1 MRDIIVIG
9 AGVVGCSIARELS
22 KYNLDVLVVEK
33 NSDVSEGISKGNSGS
48 MRDIIV
54 IGAGVVGCSI
64 ARELSKYNLDVLVVE
79 KNSDVSEGISKGNSG
94 IVHAGY
100 NEKIGTLKAKLNIE
114 GNKIFDDLSRDLQF
128 PFKRNGAFILA
139 FSDEEMKTLESLK
152 ENGEKLGV
160 EGLEI
165 LTREEALNIEPNL
178 NKEIVGVL
186 NVKTSGIVSPYEMT
200 IALAENAAENGV
212 EFKLNSKVTNIE
224 KISEGYK
231 VTLNNKEVVN
241 GKLIINASG
250 LEGAFLN
257 NLVSMSK
264 REINP
269 VKGEYCLF
277 DKVAGAMINKTLFQ
291 VPNKLSKGVLVTP
304 TAEGNLLVG
313 PNAVEGKTL
322 ETSREGIDEILYKS
336 KKSLEELPV
345 ARILNTFSGIR
356 PKTKEGDFIIEEV
369 EDAKN
374 FINVIGIDSP
384 GLTAAPAIGVY
395 VVNMIKERLD
405 LVEKKNFKKTRE
417 DAKNFINVI
426 GIDSP
431 GLTAAPAIGVYVV
444 NMIKE
449 RLDLVEK
456 KNFKKTR
463 EKIVRF
469 VELSLEEK
477 NKLIKEKPAYGH
489 MVCKCEFVT
498 EGEIVE
504 AIHRPI
510 KALTVDA
517 IKRRTRASMGGCQG
531 IGCTL
536 PISKILSRELGIDI
550 SDINKNSEGSPVIGF
565 KED

>member
-1 MRDIIVIG
+1 
-9 AGVVGCSIARELS
+9 
-22 KYNLDVLVVEK
+22 
-33 NSDVSEGISKGNSGS
+33 

-139 FSDEEMKTLESLK
+139 FSDEEMKALESLK

-212 EFKLNSKVTNIE
+212 EFKLNSKVTSIE

-231 VTLNNKEVVN
+231 VTLNNKELVS

-257 NLVSMSK
+257 NLVIMSK

-322 ETSREGIDEILYKS
+322 ETSREGIDEILDKS

-356 PKTKEGDFIIEEV
+356 PKTKGGDFIIEEV

-417 DAKNFINVI
+417 
-426 GIDSP
+426 
-431 GLTAAPAIGVYVV
+431 
-444 NMIKE
+444 
-449 RLDLVEK
+449 
-456 KNFKKTR
+456 
-463 EKIVRF
+463 KIVRF
-469 VELSLEEK
+469 AELSLEEK

-489 MVCKCEFVT
+489 MICKCEFVT

>member
-1 MRDIIVIG
+1 
-9 AGVVGCSIARELS
+9 
-22 KYNLDVLVVEK
+22 
-33 NSDVSEGISKGNSGS
+33 

-139 FSDEEMKTLESLK
+139 FSDEDMKTLEGLK

-231 VTLNNKEVVN
+231 VTLNNKELVS
-241 GKLIINASG
+241 GKIIINASG

-291 VPNKLSKGVLVTP
+291 VPSKLSKGVLVTP

-322 ETSREGIDEILYKS
+322 ETSREGIDEILDKS
-336 KKSLEELPV
+336 KKSLEELPL

-356 PKTKEGDFIIEEV
+356 PKTNHGDFIIEEV

-417 DAKNFINVI
+417 
-426 GIDSP
+426 
-431 GLTAAPAIGVYVV
+431 
-444 NMIKE
+444 
-449 RLDLVEK
+449 
-456 KNFKKTR
+456 
-463 EKIVRF
+463 KIVRF
-469 VELSLEEK
+469 AELSLEEK

>member
-1 MRDIIVIG
+1 
-9 AGVVGCSIARELS
+9 
-22 KYNLDVLVVEK
+22 
-33 NSDVSEGISKGNSGS
+33 

-114 GNKIFDDLSRDLQF
+114 VNKIFDDLSRDLQF

-231 VTLNNKEVVN
+231 VTLNNKELVS

-322 ETSREGIDEILYKS
+322 ETSREGIDEILDKS

-417 DAKNFINVI
+417 
-426 GIDSP
+426 
-431 GLTAAPAIGVYVV
+431 
-444 NMIKE
+444 
-449 RLDLVEK
+449 
-456 KNFKKTR
+456 
-463 EKIVRF
+463 KIVRF
-469 VELSLEEK
+469 AELSLKEK

-550 SDINKNSEGSPVIGF
+550 NDINKNSEGSPVIGF

>member
-1 MRDIIVIG
+1 MG

-33 NSDVSEGISKGNSGS
+33 NSDVSEG
-48 MRDIIV
+48 V
-54 IGAGVVGCSI
+54 
-64 ARELSKYNLDVLVVE
+64 
-79 KNSDVSEGISKGNSG
+79 SKGNSG

-178 NKEIVGVL
+178 NKKIVGVL

-212 EFKLNSKVTNIE
+212 EFKLNSKVTSIE

-231 VTLNNKEVVN
+231 VTLNNKEIVN

-291 VPNKLSKGVLVTP
+291 VPSKLSKGVLVTP

-322 ETSREGIDEILYKS
+322 ETSREGIDEILDKS
-336 KKSLEELPV
+336 KKSVEELPV

-356 PKTKEGDFIIEEV
+356 PKTKGGDFIIEEV

-395 VVNMIKERLD
+395 VVNMIKERL
-405 LVEKKNFKKTRE
+405 
-417 DAKNFINVI
+417 A
-426 GIDSP
+426 
-431 GLTAAPAIGVYVV
+431 
-444 NMIKE
+444 
-449 RLDLVEK
+449 LVEK

-469 VELSLEEK
+469 AELSLEEK

-489 MVCKCEFVT
+489 MICKCEFVT

-510 KALTVDA
+510 PALTVDA

>member
-1 MRDIIVIG
+1 
-9 AGVVGCSIARELS
+9 
-22 KYNLDVLVVEK
+22 
-33 NSDVSEGISKGNSGS
+33 

-231 VTLNNKEVVN
+231 VTLNNKELVS
-241 GKLIINASG
+241 GKIIINASG

-322 ETSREGIDEILYKS
+322 ETSREGIDEILDKS

-417 DAKNFINVI
+417 
-426 GIDSP
+426 
-431 GLTAAPAIGVYVV
+431 
-444 NMIKE
+444 
-449 RLDLVEK
+449 
-456 KNFKKTR
+456 
-463 EKIVRF
+463 KIVRF
-469 VELSLEEK
+469 AELSLEEK

-531 IGCTL
+531 VGCTL
-536 PISKILSRELGIDI
+536 PISKILSIELGIDI

>member
-1 MRDIIVIG
+1 
-9 AGVVGCSIARELS
+9 
-22 KYNLDVLVVEK
+22 
-33 NSDVSEGISKGNSGS
+33 

-139 FSDEEMKTLESLK
+139 FSDEDMNILESLK

-212 EFKLNSKVTNIE
+212 EFKLNSNVTSIE

-231 VTLNNKEVVN
+231 VTLNNKELVS

-322 ETSREGIDEILYKS
+322 ETSREGIDEILDKS

-356 PKTKEGDFIIEEV
+356 PKTKGGDFIIEEV

-417 DAKNFINVI
+417 
-426 GIDSP
+426 
-431 GLTAAPAIGVYVV
+431 
-444 NMIKE
+444 
-449 RLDLVEK
+449 
-456 KNFKKTR
+456 
-463 EKIVRF
+463 KIVRF
-469 VELSLEEK
+469 AELSLEEK

-489 MVCKCEFVT
+489 MVCKCEFIT

-565 KED
+565 KEMIFNY

>member
-1 MRDIIVIG
+1 
-9 AGVVGCSIARELS
+9 
-22 KYNLDVLVVEK
+22 
-33 NSDVSEGISKGNSGS
+33 

-139 FSDEEMKTLESLK
+139 FKDEEMKTLESLK

-212 EFKLNSKVTNIE
+212 EFKLNSKVTSIE

-231 VTLNNKEVVN
+231 VTLNNKEVVS
-241 GKLIINASG
+241 GKIIINASG

-257 NLVSMSK
+257 NLISMTK

-322 ETSREGIDEILYKS
+322 ETSRGGIDEILDKS

-395 VVNMIKERLD
+395 VVNMIKE
-405 LVEKKNFKKTRE
+405 K
-417 DAKNFINVI
+417 
-426 GIDSP
+426 
-431 GLTAAPAIGVYVV
+431 
-444 NMIKE
+444 
-449 RLDLVEK
+449 LDLVEK

-469 VELSLEEK
+469 AELSLEEK

-531 IGCTL
+531 VGCTL

-550 SDINKNSEGSPVIGF
+550 SDINKNSEGSPVVGF

>member
-1 MRDIIVIG
+1 
-9 AGVVGCSIARELS
+9 
-22 KYNLDVLVVEK
+22 
-33 NSDVSEGISKGNSGS
+33 

-231 VTLNNKEVVN
+231 VTLNNKELVS
-241 GKLIINASG
+241 GKIIINASG

-257 NLVSMSK
+257 NLVSRTK

-322 ETSREGIDEILYKS
+322 ETSREGIDEILDKS

-356 PKTKEGDFIIEEV
+356 PKTKGGDFIIEEV

-417 DAKNFINVI
+417 
-426 GIDSP
+426 
-431 GLTAAPAIGVYVV
+431 
-444 NMIKE
+444 
-449 RLDLVEK
+449 
-456 KNFKKTR
+456 
-463 EKIVRF
+463 KIVRF
-469 VELSLEEK
+469 AELSLEEK
-477 NKLIKEKPAYGH
+477 NKLIKEKPSYGH

-531 IGCTL
+531 VGCTL

>member
-33 NSDVSEGISKGNSGS
+33 NSDVSEGISKG
-48 MRDIIV
+48 
-54 IGAGVVGCSI
+54 
-64 ARELSKYNLDVLVVE
+64 K
-79 KNSDVSEGISKGNSG
+79 SG

-139 FSDEEMKTLESLK
+139 FSDEDMNILESLK

-231 VTLNNKEVVN
+231 VTLNNREVVN
-241 GKLIINASG
+241 GKIIINASG

-322 ETSREGIDEILYKS
+322 ETSREGIDEILDKS
-336 KKSLEELPV
+336 KTSLEELPV

-417 DAKNFINVI
+417 
-426 GIDSP
+426 
-431 GLTAAPAIGVYVV
+431 
-444 NMIKE
+444 
-449 RLDLVEK
+449 
-456 KNFKKTR
+456 
-463 EKIVRF
+463 KIVRF
-469 VELSLEEK
+469 AELSLEEK

-531 IGCTL
+531 VGCTL

-565 KED
+565 KEMIFNY

>member
-1 MRDIIVIG
+1 
-9 AGVVGCSIARELS
+9 
-22 KYNLDVLVVEK
+22 
-33 NSDVSEGISKGNSGS
+33 

-231 VTLNNKEVVN
+231 VTLNNKELVS
-241 GKLIINASG
+241 GKIIINASG
-250 LEGAFLN
+250 LEGVFLN

-291 VPNKLSKGVLVTP
+291 VPSKLSKGVLVTP

-322 ETSREGIDEILYKS
+322 ETSREGIDEILDKS

-356 PKTKEGDFIIEEV
+356 PKTKGGDFIIEEV

-395 VVNMIKERLD
+395 VVNMIKERL
-405 LVEKKNFKKTRE
+405 
-417 DAKNFINVI
+417 A
-426 GIDSP
+426 
-431 GLTAAPAIGVYVV
+431 
-444 NMIKE
+444 
-449 RLDLVEK
+449 LVEK

-469 VELSLEEK
+469 AELSLEEK

-489 MVCKCEFVT
+489 MICKCEFVT

>member
-1 MRDIIVIG
+1 
-9 AGVVGCSIARELS
+9 
-22 KYNLDVLVVEK
+22 
-33 NSDVSEGISKGNSGS
+33 

-139 FSDEEMKTLESLK
+139 FKDEDMNILESLK
-152 ENGEKLGV
+152 ENGEELGV
-160 EGLEI
+160 EALEI

-231 VTLNNKEVVN
+231 VTLNNKELVS
-241 GKLIINASG
+241 GKIIINASG

-257 NLVSMSK
+257 NLVSMTK

-322 ETSREGIDEILYKS
+322 ETSREGIDEILDKS

-356 PKTKEGDFIIEEV
+356 PKTNHGDFIIEEV

-417 DAKNFINVI
+417 
-426 GIDSP
+426 
-431 GLTAAPAIGVYVV
+431 
-444 NMIKE
+444 
-449 RLDLVEK
+449 
-456 KNFKKTR
+456 
-463 EKIVRF
+463 KIVRF
-469 VELSLEEK
+469 AELSLEEK

-531 IGCTL
+531 VGCTL
-536 PISKILSRELGIDI
+536 PISKILSRELEIDI

-565 KED
+565 KEMIFNY

>member
-1 MRDIIVIG
+1 
-9 AGVVGCSIARELS
+9 
-22 KYNLDVLVVEK
+22 
-33 NSDVSEGISKGNSGS
+33 

-212 EFKLNSKVTNIE
+212 EFKLNSKVTSIE

-231 VTLNNKEVVN
+231 VTLNNKELVS

-322 ETSREGIDEILYKS
+322 ETSREGIDEILDKS

-356 PKTKEGDFIIEEV
+356 PKTKGGDFIIEEV

-417 DAKNFINVI
+417 
-426 GIDSP
+426 
-431 GLTAAPAIGVYVV
+431 
-444 NMIKE
+444 
-449 RLDLVEK
+449 
-456 KNFKKTR
+456 
-463 EKIVRF
+463 KIVRF
-469 VELSLEEK
+469 AELSLEEK
-477 NKLIKEKPAYGH
+477 NRLIKEKPAYGH

>member
-33 NSDVSEGISKGNSGS
+33 NSDVSEG
-48 MRDIIV
+48 V
-54 IGAGVVGCSI
+54 
-64 ARELSKYNLDVLVVE
+64 
-79 KNSDVSEGISKGNSG
+79 SKGNSG

-114 GNKIFDDLSRDLQF
+114 GNKMFDDLSRDLQF

-139 FSDEEMKTLESLK
+139 FSDKDMKTLESLK
-152 ENGEKLGV
+152 EKGEKLGI

-212 EFKLNSKVTNIE
+212 EFKLNSKVTSIE

-231 VTLNNKEVVN
+231 VTLNNKEIVN

-291 VPNKLSKGVLVTP
+291 VPSKLSKGVLVTP

-322 ETSREGIDEILYKS
+322 ETSREGIDEILDKS
-336 KKSLEELPV
+336 KKSVEELPL

-356 PKTKEGDFIIEEV
+356 PKTKGGDFIIEEV

-395 VVNMIKERLD
+395 VVNMIKDKLD
-405 LVEKKNFKKTRE
+405 L
-417 DAKNFINVI
+417 I
-426 GIDSP
+426 
-431 GLTAAPAIGVYVV
+431 
-444 NMIKE
+444 
-449 RLDLVEK
+449 EK

-463 EKIVRF
+463 EKIARF
-469 VELSLEEK
+469 AELSLEEK
-477 NKLIKEKPAYGH
+477 NRLIKEKPAYGH

-510 KALTVDA
+510 PALTVDA

>member
-1 MRDIIVIG
+1 
-9 AGVVGCSIARELS
+9 
-22 KYNLDVLVVEK
+22 
-33 NSDVSEGISKGNSGS
+33 

-212 EFKLNSKVTNIE
+212 EFKLNSKVTSIE

-231 VTLNNKEVVN
+231 VTLNNKELVS

-257 NLVSMSK
+257 NLVSMTK

-322 ETSREGIDEILYKS
+322 ETSREGIDEILDKS

-417 DAKNFINVI
+417 
-426 GIDSP
+426 
-431 GLTAAPAIGVYVV
+431 
-444 NMIKE
+444 
-449 RLDLVEK
+449 
-456 KNFKKTR
+456 
-463 EKIVRF
+463 KIVRF
-469 VELSLEEK
+469 AELSLEEK

-531 IGCTL
+531 VGCTL

>member
-1 MRDIIVIG
+1 
-9 AGVVGCSIARELS
+9 
-22 KYNLDVLVVEK
+22 
-33 NSDVSEGISKGNSGS
+33 

-139 FSDEEMKTLESLK
+139 FKDEEMKTLESLK

-224 KISEGYK
+224 KISEEYK
-231 VTLNNKEVVN
+231 VTLNNKEVVS
-241 GKLIINASG
+241 GKIIINASG

-257 NLVSMSK
+257 NLISMTK

-322 ETSREGIDEILYKS
+322 ETSREGIDEILDKS

-395 VVNMIKERLD
+395 VVNMIKE
-405 LVEKKNFKKTRE
+405 K
-417 DAKNFINVI
+417 
-426 GIDSP
+426 
-431 GLTAAPAIGVYVV
+431 
-444 NMIKE
+444 
-449 RLDLVEK
+449 LDLVEK

-469 VELSLEEK
+469 AELSLEEK
-477 NKLIKEKPAYGH
+477 NKLIKENPAYGH

-531 IGCTL
+531 VGCIL

-550 SDINKNSEGSPVIGF
+550 SDINKNSEGSPVVGF

>member
-1 MRDIIVIG
+1 
-9 AGVVGCSIARELS
+9 
-22 KYNLDVLVVEK
+22 
-33 NSDVSEGISKGNSGS
+33 

-212 EFKLNSKVTNIE
+212 EFKLNSKVTSIE

-231 VTLNNKEVVN
+231 VTLNNKELVS

-322 ETSREGIDEILYKS
+322 ETSREGIDEILDKS

-356 PKTKEGDFIIEEV
+356 PKTNHGDFIIEEV

-395 VVNMIKERLD
+395 VVNMIKE
-405 LVEKKNFKKTRE
+405 K
-417 DAKNFINVI
+417 
-426 GIDSP
+426 
-431 GLTAAPAIGVYVV
+431 
-444 NMIKE
+444 
-449 RLDLVEK
+449 LDLVEK

-469 VELSLEEK
+469 AELSLEEK

-531 IGCTL
+531 VGCTL

-565 KED
+565 KEMIFNY

>member
-1 MRDIIVIG
+1 
-9 AGVVGCSIARELS
+9 
-22 KYNLDVLVVEK
+22 
-33 NSDVSEGISKGNSGS
+33 

-231 VTLNNKEVVN
+231 VTLNNKELVS
-241 GKLIINASG
+241 GKIIINASG

-322 ETSREGIDEILYKS
+322 ETSREGIDEILDKS
-336 KKSLEELPV
+336 KKSIEELPV

-417 DAKNFINVI
+417 
-426 GIDSP
+426 
-431 GLTAAPAIGVYVV
+431 
-444 NMIKE
+444 
-449 RLDLVEK
+449 
-456 KNFKKTR
+456 
-463 EKIVRF
+463 KIVRF
-469 VELSLEEK
+469 AELSLEEK
-477 NKLIKEKPAYGH
+477 NRLIKEKPAYGH

-531 IGCTL
+531 VGCTL

>member
-1 MRDIIVIG
+1 
-9 AGVVGCSIARELS
+9 
-22 KYNLDVLVVEK
+22 
-33 NSDVSEGISKGNSGS
+33 

-139 FSDEEMKTLESLK
+139 FKDEEMKTLESLK

-224 KISEGYK
+224 KISEEYK
-231 VTLNNKEVVN
+231 VTLNNKEVVS
-241 GKLIINASG
+241 GKIIINASG

-257 NLVSMSK
+257 NLVSMTK

-277 DKVAGAMINKTLFQ
+277 DKVAGSMINKTLFQ

-322 ETSREGIDEILYKS
+322 ETSREGIDEILDKS
-336 KKSLEELPV
+336 KTSLEELPV

-417 DAKNFINVI
+417 
-426 GIDSP
+426 
-431 GLTAAPAIGVYVV
+431 
-444 NMIKE
+444 
-449 RLDLVEK
+449 
-456 KNFKKTR
+456 
-463 EKIVRF
+463 KIVRF
-469 VELSLEEK
+469 AELSLEEK

-531 IGCTL
+531 VGCTL

-565 KED
+565 KEMIFNY

>member
-1 MRDIIVIG
+1 
-9 AGVVGCSIARELS
+9 
-22 KYNLDVLVVEK
+22 
-33 NSDVSEGISKGNSGS
+33 

-356 PKTKEGDFIIEEV
+356 PKTNYGDFIIEEV

-417 DAKNFINVI
+417 
-426 GIDSP
+426 
-431 GLTAAPAIGVYVV
+431 
-444 NMIKE
+444 
-449 RLDLVEK
+449 
-456 KNFKKTR
+456 
-463 EKIVRF
+463 KIVRF
-469 VELSLEEK
+469 AELSLEEK

>member
-1 MRDIIVIG
+1 
-9 AGVVGCSIARELS
+9 
-22 KYNLDVLVVEK
+22 
-33 NSDVSEGISKGNSGS
+33 

-231 VTLNNKEVVN
+231 VTLNNKELVS
-241 GKLIINASG
+241 GKIIINASG

-313 PNAVEGKTL
+313 PNSVEGKTL
-322 ETSREGIDEILYKS
+322 ETSREGIDEILDKS

-356 PKTKEGDFIIEEV
+356 PKTKGGDFIIEEV

-417 DAKNFINVI
+417 
-426 GIDSP
+426 
-431 GLTAAPAIGVYVV
+431 
-444 NMIKE
+444 
-449 RLDLVEK
+449 
-456 KNFKKTR
+456 
-463 EKIVRF
+463 KIVRF
-469 VELSLEEK
+469 AELSLEEK

>member
-1 MRDIIVIG
+1 M
-9 AGVVGCSIARELS
+9 
-22 KYNLDVLVVEK
+22 K
-33 NSDVSEGISKGNSGS
+33 
-48 MRDIIV
+48 DIIV

-139 FSDEEMKTLESLK
+139 FSDEDMNILESLK

-224 KISEGYK
+224 KTSEGYK
-231 VTLNNKEVVN
+231 LTLNNKELVS
-241 GKLIINASG
+241 GKIIINASG

-322 ETSREGIDEILYKS
+322 ETSREGIDEILDKS
-336 KKSLEELPV
+336 KKSPEELPV

-369 EDAKN
+369 
-374 FINVIGIDSP
+374 V
-384 GLTAAPAIGVY
+384 
-395 VVNMIKERLD
+395 
-405 LVEKKNFKKTRE
+405 

-463 EKIVRF
+463 EKIARF
-469 VELSLEEK
+469 AELSLEEK
-477 NKLIKEKPAYGH
+477 NRLIKEKPEYGH

-510 KALTVDA
+510 PALTVDA

>member
-1 MRDIIVIG
+1 
-9 AGVVGCSIARELS
+9 
-22 KYNLDVLVVEK
+22 
-33 NSDVSEGISKGNSGS
+33 

-139 FSDEEMKTLESLK
+139 FKDEEMKNLESLK

-212 EFKLNSKVTNIE
+212 EFKLNSKVTSIE

-231 VTLNNKEVVN
+231 VTLNNKELVS

-291 VPNKLSKGVLVTP
+291 VPSKLSKGVLVTP

-322 ETSREGIDEILYKS
+322 ETSREGIDEILDKS
-336 KKSLEELPV
+336 KTSLEELPV

-417 DAKNFINVI
+417 
-426 GIDSP
+426 
-431 GLTAAPAIGVYVV
+431 
-444 NMIKE
+444 
-449 RLDLVEK
+449 
-456 KNFKKTR
+456 
-463 EKIVRF
+463 KIVRF
-469 VELSLEEK
+469 AELSLEEK

>member
-33 NSDVSEGISKGNSGS
+33 NSDVSEG
-48 MRDIIV
+48 V
-54 IGAGVVGCSI
+54 
-64 ARELSKYNLDVLVVE
+64 
-79 KNSDVSEGISKGNSG
+79 SKGNSG

-139 FSDEEMKTLESLK
+139 FSDEDMKTLESLK
-152 ENGEKLGV
+152 EKGEKLGI

-212 EFKLNSKVTNIE
+212 EFKLNSKVTSIE

-231 VTLNNKEVVN
+231 VTLNNKELVS

-322 ETSREGIDEILYKS
+322 ETSREGIDEILDKS

-356 PKTKEGDFIIEEV
+356 PKTKGGDFIIEEV

-417 DAKNFINVI
+417 
-426 GIDSP
+426 
-431 GLTAAPAIGVYVV
+431 
-444 NMIKE
+444 
-449 RLDLVEK
+449 
-456 KNFKKTR
+456 
-463 EKIVRF
+463 KIVRF
-469 VELSLEEK
+469 AELSLEEK

-489 MVCKCEFVT
+489 MVCKCEFIT

>member
-33 NSDVSEGISKGNSGS
+33 NSDVSEG
-48 MRDIIV
+48 V
-54 IGAGVVGCSI
+54 
-64 ARELSKYNLDVLVVE
+64 
-79 KNSDVSEGISKGNSG
+79 SKGNSG

-114 GNKIFDDLSRDLQF
+114 GNKMFDDLSRDLQF

-139 FSDEEMKTLESLK
+139 FSDEDMKTLEGLK

-165 LTREEALNIEPNL
+165 LTREEALNIESNL

-212 EFKLNSKVTNIE
+212 EFKLNSKVINIE

-231 VTLNNKEVVN
+231 VTLNNKELVS
-241 GKLIINASG
+241 GKIIINASG

-322 ETSREGIDEILYKS
+322 ETSREGIDEILDKS

-356 PKTKEGDFIIEEV
+356 PKTKGGDFIIEEV

-384 GLTAAPAIGVY
+384 GLTAAPAIGLY
-395 VVNMIKERLD
+395 VVNMIKE
-405 LVEKKNFKKTRE
+405 K
-417 DAKNFINVI
+417 
-426 GIDSP
+426 
-431 GLTAAPAIGVYVV
+431 
-444 NMIKE
+444 
-449 RLDLVEK
+449 LDLVEK

-469 VELSLEEK
+469 AELSLEEK

>member
-1 MRDIIVIG
+1 
-9 AGVVGCSIARELS
+9 
-22 KYNLDVLVVEK
+22 
-33 NSDVSEGISKGNSGS
+33 

-139 FSDEEMKTLESLK
+139 FSDEDMNILESLK

-231 VTLNNKEVVN
+231 VTLNNKELVS

-322 ETSREGIDEILYKS
+322 ETSREGIDEILDKS

-356 PKTKEGDFIIEEV
+356 PKTKGGDFIIEEV

-405 LVEKKNFKKTRE
+405 LVEKKNFKR
-417 DAKNFINVI
+417 
-426 GIDSP
+426 
-431 GLTAAPAIGVYVV
+431 
-444 NMIKE
+444 
-449 RLDLVEK
+449 
-456 KNFKKTR
+456 TR

-469 VELSLEEK
+469 AELSLKEK

-550 SDINKNSEGSPVIGF
+550 NDINKNSEGSPVIGF

>member
-33 NSDVSEGISKGNSGS
+33 NSDVSEG
-48 MRDIIV
+48 V
-54 IGAGVVGCSI
+54 
-64 ARELSKYNLDVLVVE
+64 
-79 KNSDVSEGISKGNSG
+79 SKGNSG

-139 FSDEEMKTLESLK
+139 FSDEEMKTLEGLK

-231 VTLNNKEVVN
+231 VTLNNKELVS
-241 GKLIINASG
+241 GKIIINASG

-291 VPNKLSKGVLVTP
+291 VPSKLSKGVLVTP

-313 PNAVEGKTL
+313 PNSVEGKTL
-322 ETSREGIDEILYKS
+322 ETSREGIDEILDKS

-356 PKTKEGDFIIEEV
+356 PKTKGGDFIIEEV

-417 DAKNFINVI
+417 
-426 GIDSP
+426 
-431 GLTAAPAIGVYVV
+431 
-444 NMIKE
+444 
-449 RLDLVEK
+449 
-456 KNFKKTR
+456 
-463 EKIVRF
+463 KIVRF
-469 VELSLEEK
+469 AELSLEEK

-531 IGCTL
+531 VGCTL

>member
-1 MRDIIVIG
+1 
-9 AGVVGCSIARELS
+9 
-22 KYNLDVLVVEK
+22 
-33 NSDVSEGISKGNSGS
+33 

-139 FSDEEMKTLESLK
+139 FSDEEMKALESLK

-212 EFKLNSKVTNIE
+212 EFKLNSKVTSIE

-231 VTLNNKEVVN
+231 VTLNNKELVS

-322 ETSREGIDEILYKS
+322 ETSREGIDEILDKS

-356 PKTKEGDFIIEEV
+356 PKTKGGDFIIEEV

-395 VVNMIKERLD
+395 VVNMIKERL
-405 LVEKKNFKKTRE
+405 
-417 DAKNFINVI
+417 A
-426 GIDSP
+426 
-431 GLTAAPAIGVYVV
+431 
-444 NMIKE
+444 
-449 RLDLVEK
+449 LVEK

-469 VELSLEEK
+469 AELSLEEK

-489 MVCKCEFVT
+489 MICKCEFVT

>member
-1 MRDIIVIG
+1 
-9 AGVVGCSIARELS
+9 
-22 KYNLDVLVVEK
+22 
-33 NSDVSEGISKGNSGS
+33 

-139 FSDEEMKTLESLK
+139 FSDEDMNILESLK

-231 VTLNNKEVVN
+231 VTLNNKELVS
-241 GKLIINASG
+241 GKIIINASG

-322 ETSREGIDEILYKS
+322 ETSREGIDEILDKS

-417 DAKNFINVI
+417 
-426 GIDSP
+426 
-431 GLTAAPAIGVYVV
+431 
-444 NMIKE
+444 
-449 RLDLVEK
+449 
-456 KNFKKTR
+456 
-463 EKIVRF
+463 KIVRF
-469 VELSLEEK
+469 AELSLEEK

>member
-1 MRDIIVIG
+1 
-9 AGVVGCSIARELS
+9 
-22 KYNLDVLVVEK
+22 
-33 NSDVSEGISKGNSGS
+33 

-139 FSDEEMKTLESLK
+139 FSDEEMNILESLK

-231 VTLNNKEVVN
+231 VTLNNKELVS

-257 NLVSMSK
+257 NLVSMTK

-322 ETSREGIDEILYKS
+322 ETSREGIDEILDKS

-356 PKTKEGDFIIEEV
+356 PKTKGGDFIIEEV

-417 DAKNFINVI
+417 
-426 GIDSP
+426 
-431 GLTAAPAIGVYVV
+431 
-444 NMIKE
+444 
-449 RLDLVEK
+449 
-456 KNFKKTR
+456 
-463 EKIVRF
+463 KIVRF
-469 VELSLEEK
+469 AELSLEEK

-489 MVCKCEFVT
+489 MVCKCEFIT

>member
-1 MRDIIVIG
+1 
-9 AGVVGCSIARELS
+9 
-22 KYNLDVLVVEK
+22 
-33 NSDVSEGISKGNSGS
+33 

-139 FSDEEMKTLESLK
+139 FSDEEMKTLEGLK

-231 VTLNNKEVVN
+231 VTLNNKELVS
-241 GKLIINASG
+241 GKIIINASG

-313 PNAVEGKTL
+313 PNSVEGKTL
-322 ETSREGIDEILYKS
+322 ETSREGIDEILDKS

-356 PKTKEGDFIIEEV
+356 PKTKGGDFIIEEV

-417 DAKNFINVI
+417 
-426 GIDSP
+426 
-431 GLTAAPAIGVYVV
+431 
-444 NMIKE
+444 
-449 RLDLVEK
+449 
-456 KNFKKTR
+456 
-463 EKIVRF
+463 KIVRF
-469 VELSLEEK
+469 AELSLEEK

-531 IGCTL
+531 VGCTL

>member
-1 MRDIIVIG
+1 
-9 AGVVGCSIARELS
+9 
-22 KYNLDVLVVEK
+22 
-33 NSDVSEGISKGNSGS
+33 

-139 FSDEEMKTLESLK
+139 FKDEEMKTLESLK

-178 NKEIVGVL
+178 NKKIVGVL

-231 VTLNNKEVVN
+231 VTLNNKELVS

-322 ETSREGIDEILYKS
+322 ETSREGIDEILDKS

-417 DAKNFINVI
+417 
-426 GIDSP
+426 
-431 GLTAAPAIGVYVV
+431 
-444 NMIKE
+444 
-449 RLDLVEK
+449 
-456 KNFKKTR
+456 
-463 EKIVRF
+463 KIVRF
-469 VELSLEEK
+469 AELSLEEK

-489 MVCKCEFVT
+489 MVCKCEFIT

>member
-33 NSDVSEGISKGNSGS
+33 NSDVSEG
-48 MRDIIV
+48 V
-54 IGAGVVGCSI
+54 
-64 ARELSKYNLDVLVVE
+64 
-79 KNSDVSEGISKGNSG
+79 SKGNSG

-114 GNKIFDDLSRDLQF
+114 GNKMFDDLSRDLQF

-139 FSDEEMKTLESLK
+139 FKDEEMKALESLK

-231 VTLNNKEVVN
+231 VTLNNKEIVS
-241 GKLIINASG
+241 GKIIINSSG

-322 ETSREGIDEILYKS
+322 ETSREGIDEILDKS

-384 GLTAAPAIGVY
+384 GLTAAPAIGIY
-395 VVNMIKERLD
+395 VVNMIKE
-405 LVEKKNFKKTRE
+405 K
-417 DAKNFINVI
+417 
-426 GIDSP
+426 
-431 GLTAAPAIGVYVV
+431 
-444 NMIKE
+444 
-449 RLDLVEK
+449 LDLVEK

-469 VELSLEEK
+469 AELSLEEK
-477 NKLIKEKPAYGH
+477 NKLIKKKPAYGH

-565 KED
+565 KEMIFNY

>member
-33 NSDVSEGISKGNSGS
+33 NSDVSEG
-48 MRDIIV
+48 V
-54 IGAGVVGCSI
+54 
-64 ARELSKYNLDVLVVE
+64 
-79 KNSDVSEGISKGNSG
+79 SKGNSG

-231 VTLNNKEVVN
+231 VTLNNKELVS

-250 LEGAFLN
+250 LEVAFLN

-322 ETSREGIDEILYKS
+322 ETSREGIDEILDKS

-356 PKTKEGDFIIEEV
+356 PKTKGGDFIIEEV

-417 DAKNFINVI
+417 
-426 GIDSP
+426 
-431 GLTAAPAIGVYVV
+431 
-444 NMIKE
+444 
-449 RLDLVEK
+449 
-456 KNFKKTR
+456 
-463 EKIVRF
+463 KIVRF
-469 VELSLEEK
+469 AELSLEEK

>member
-1 MRDIIVIG
+1 
-9 AGVVGCSIARELS
+9 
-22 KYNLDVLVVEK
+22 
-33 NSDVSEGISKGNSGS
+33 

-231 VTLNNKEVVN
+231 VTLNNKELVS
-241 GKLIINASG
+241 GKIIINASG

-322 ETSREGIDEILYKS
+322 ETSREGIDEILDKS
-336 KKSLEELPV
+336 KKSIEELPV

-417 DAKNFINVI
+417 
-426 GIDSP
+426 
-431 GLTAAPAIGVYVV
+431 
-444 NMIKE
+444 
-449 RLDLVEK
+449 
-456 KNFKKTR
+456 
-463 EKIVRF
+463 KIVRF
-469 VELSLEEK
+469 AELSLEEK

>member
-1 MRDIIVIG
+1 
-9 AGVVGCSIARELS
+9 
-22 KYNLDVLVVEK
+22 
-33 NSDVSEGISKGNSGS
+33 

-139 FSDEEMKTLESLK
+139 FSDEDMNILESLK

-212 EFKLNSKVTNIE
+212 EFKLNSKVTSIE

-231 VTLNNKEVVN
+231 VTLNNKELVS

-322 ETSREGIDEILYKS
+322 ETSREGIDEILDKS

-417 DAKNFINVI
+417 
-426 GIDSP
+426 
-431 GLTAAPAIGVYVV
+431 
-444 NMIKE
+444 
-449 RLDLVEK
+449 
-456 KNFKKTR
+456 
-463 EKIVRF
+463 KIVRF
-469 VELSLEEK
+469 AELSLEEK

>member
-33 NSDVSEGISKGNSGS
+33 NSDVSEG
-48 MRDIIV
+48 V
-54 IGAGVVGCSI
+54 
-64 ARELSKYNLDVLVVE
+64 
-79 KNSDVSEGISKGNSG
+79 SKGNSG

-114 GNKIFDDLSRDLQF
+114 GNKMFDDLSRDLQF

-139 FSDEEMKTLESLK
+139 FSDKDMKTLESLK
-152 ENGEKLGV
+152 EKGEKLGV

-231 VTLNNKEVVN
+231 VTLNSKEVVN

-291 VPNKLSKGVLVTP
+291 VPSKLSKGVLVTP

-322 ETSREGIDEILYKS
+322 ETSREGIDEILDKS
-336 KKSLEELPV
+336 KKSVEELPL

-356 PKTKEGDFIIEEV
+356 PKTNHGDFIIEEV

-395 VVNMIKERLD
+395 VVNMIKDKLD
-405 LVEKKNFKKTRE
+405 L
-417 DAKNFINVI
+417 I
-426 GIDSP
+426 
-431 GLTAAPAIGVYVV
+431 
-444 NMIKE
+444 
-449 RLDLVEK
+449 EK

-463 EKIVRF
+463 EKIARF
-469 VELSLEEK
+469 AELSLEEK
-477 NKLIKEKPAYGH
+477 NRLIKEKPAYGH

-510 KALTVDA
+510 PALTVDA

-531 IGCTL
+531 VGCTL

>member
-33 NSDVSEGISKGNSGS
+33 NS
-48 MRDIIV
+48 
-54 IGAGVVGCSI
+54 
-64 ARELSKYNLDVLVVE
+64 Y
-79 KNSDVSEGISKGNSG
+79 VSEGISKGNSG

-139 FSDEEMKTLESLK
+139 FKDEEMKTLESLK

-231 VTLNNKEVVN
+231 VTLNNKEVVS
-241 GKLIINASG
+241 GKIIINASG

-257 NLVSMSK
+257 NLVSMTK

-322 ETSREGIDEILYKS
+322 ETSREGIDEILDKS
-336 KKSLEELPV
+336 KKSIEELPV

-395 VVNMIKERLD
+395 VVNMIKE
-405 LVEKKNFKKTRE
+405 K
-417 DAKNFINVI
+417 
-426 GIDSP
+426 
-431 GLTAAPAIGVYVV
+431 
-444 NMIKE
+444 
-449 RLDLVEK
+449 LDLVEK

-469 VELSLEEK
+469 AELSLEEK

-489 MVCKCEFVT
+489 MICKCEFVT

-531 IGCTL
+531 VGCTL

-550 SDINKNSEGSPVIGF
+550 SDINKNSEGSPVVGF

>member
-1 MRDIIVIG
+1 M
-9 AGVVGCSIARELS
+9 
-22 KYNLDVLVVEK
+22 K
-33 NSDVSEGISKGNSGS
+33 
-48 MRDIIV
+48 DIIV

-114 GNKIFDDLSRDLQF
+114 GNKMFHDLSRDLQF

-139 FSDEEMKTLESLK
+139 FSNDDMKTLESLK

-224 KISEGYK
+224 KTSEGYK

-257 NLVSMSK
+257 NLVSMTK
-264 REINP
+264 RKINP

-277 DKVAGAMINKTLFQ
+277 DKVAGAMITKTLFQ
-291 VPNKLSKGVLVTP
+291 VPSDLSKGVLVTP

-313 PNAVEGKTL
+313 PNAEEGKEL
-322 ETSREGIDEILYKS
+322 KTSREGIDEILDKS
-336 KKSLEELPV
+336 KKSVEELPI

-356 PKTKEGDFIIEEV
+356 PKTKGGDFIIEEA

-395 VVNMIKERLD
+395 VVNIIKE
-405 LVEKKNFKKTRE
+405 K
-417 DAKNFINVI
+417 
-426 GIDSP
+426 
-431 GLTAAPAIGVYVV
+431 
-444 NMIKE
+444 
-449 RLDLVEK
+449 LDLVEK

-463 EKIVRF
+463 EKIARF
-469 VELSLEEK
+469 AELSLEEK
-477 NKLIKEKPAYGH
+477 NTLIKEKPAYGH

-498 EGEIVE
+498 EGEIIE

-510 KALTVDA
+510 PALTVDA

-531 IGCTL
+531 VGCTL

>member
-1 MRDIIVIG
+1 
-9 AGVVGCSIARELS
+9 
-22 KYNLDVLVVEK
+22 
-33 NSDVSEGISKGNSGS
+33 

-139 FSDEEMKTLESLK
+139 FSDEEMKALESLK

-212 EFKLNSKVTNIE
+212 EFKLNSKVTSIE

-231 VTLNNKEVVN
+231 VTLNNKELVS
-241 GKLIINASG
+241 GKIIINASG

-257 NLVSMSK
+257 NLVSMTK

-291 VPNKLSKGVLVTP
+291 VPSKLSKGVLVTP

-322 ETSREGIDEILYKS
+322 ETSREGIDEILDKS

-356 PKTKEGDFIIEEV
+356 PKIKGGDFIIEEV

-417 DAKNFINVI
+417 
-426 GIDSP
+426 
-431 GLTAAPAIGVYVV
+431 
-444 NMIKE
+444 
-449 RLDLVEK
+449 
-456 KNFKKTR
+456 
-463 EKIVRF
+463 KIVRF
-469 VELSLEEK
+469 AELSLEEK